1 MTPKISFI
9 IPVYNV
15 EEYLGQC
22 LDSVLAQSYEN
33 FEAICIDDG
42 STDSSLNILKKY
54 EKKDKRIKIISQKNQ
69 GVSVARNAGL
79 DAARGEYIS
88 FVDSDD
94 AIDAEFIKTMLT
106 ALEENP
112 QADFAWVDVQ
122 KGSELKKCDSKKAQA
137 KIYNHIFSHYLKRKK
152 PKVLSSIWNKLY
164 RRELLS
170 NIRFPPNIS
179 IGEDLVFLY
188 QILYV
193 SKSAIHIPA
202 QLYFYRYREG
212 SAVRQKLTDKRVKDE
227 FASAQTLLD
236 IFQNKKMPA
245 DINKRFNQYIAKRFL
260 YNVIKFPK
268 EKDKEN
274 FLFWV
279 KKYMPYLKELET
291 KGLFQTKYLS
301 FKNKMLYRYYR
312 KYL

>member
-22 LDSVLAQSYEN
+22 LDSVLAQSYED

-122 KGSELKKCDSKKAQA
+122 KGSELKKYDSKRRKQRYII
-137 KIYNHIFSHYLKRKK
+137 IYS
-152 PKVLSSIWNKLY
+152 
-164 RRELLS
+164 
-170 NIRFPPNIS
+170 
-179 IGEDLVFLY
+179 
-188 QILYV
+188 
-193 SKSAIHIPA
+193 
-202 QLYFYRYREG
+202 
-212 SAVRQKLTDKRVKDE
+212 
-227 FASAQTLLD
+227 
-236 IFQNKKMPA
+236 
-245 DINKRFNQYIAKRFL
+245 
-260 YNVIKFPK
+260 VII
-268 EKDKEN
+268 
-274 FLFWV
+274 
-279 KKYMPYLKELET
+279 
-291 KGLFQTKYLS
+291 
-301 FKNKMLYRYYR
+301 
-312 KYL
+312 